1 MALSRAGLEQELSAT
16 GQQVLGKLRSHQLFQ
31 SQWDTGAF
39 VIFLIFLGAC
49 GWVSGWVSLPAQG
62 PNWTQSCPTYRHRAA
77 PAAARLH
84 PLLLLQLL

>member
-39 VIFLIFLGAC
+39 VIFLIFLGI
-49 GWVSGWVSLPAQG
+49 V
-62 PNWTQSCPTYRHRAA
+62 
-77 PAAARLH
+77 
-84 PLLLLQLL
+84 LLLLLLVFIHCCCCSCCDRHSSRPQKERSWGVDNLALEP